1 MNIFIV
7 DECPVLSAA
16 SLPDRHVT
24 KMGLETCQMISVI
37 YSPWYHNW
45 GTIPKKDGT
54 PYKTEKGAFRN
65 HPCTSWAAKSYENLA
80 WLIRHGYA
88 LCNEYRHRYGKIHSC
103 LDTLCVAEDI
113 FTQQTNEDIGI
124 YKNVTSFV
132 RAMPNNFKLDT
143 TISDVEAYQRYVAS
157 KPWAQHNYL
166 RIPNRKPL
174 WMINYAG

>member
-16 SLPDRHVT
+16 ALPDRHVT

-65 HPCTSWAAKSYENLA
+65 HPCTQWAAESY
-80 WLIRHGYA
+80 
-88 LCNEYRHRYGKIHSC
+88 
-103 LDTLCVAEDI
+103 
-113 FTQQTNEDIGI
+113 
-124 YKNVTSFV
+124 
-132 RAMPNNFKLDT
+132 
-143 TISDVEAYQRYVAS
+143 
-157 KPWAQHNYL
+157 
-166 RIPNRKPL
+166 
-174 WMINYAG
+174 